1 MAHPDKEQFAVMLRQ
16 RKHSEIVEEHILSG
30 QPFAFENDQ
39 PSYDL
44 LRAEISRELTVDVP
58 AIHLVGS
65 GQIGFSLAPEKFG
78 TPFRPE
84 SDLDI
89 AVVDSQMFDEAWMD
103 MLRLGNAYYSLKQ
116 RVRDMLKQHRE
127 NNIYWGMMYPD
138 SLPGVVR
145 ISSKWFSA
153 FKGLSRNRQFAS
165 REVSGRLYRT
175 RDHLVIH
182 QEYSCAAVLKR
193 LSKI

>member
-1 MAHPDKEQFAVMLRQ
+1 MAHPDKEEFTAMLRQ

-30 QPFAFENDQ
+30 SPFAFENDQ
-39 PSYDL
+39 PSYEL
-44 LRAEISRELTVDVP
+44 LRTALSNDLTVAVN
-58 AIHLVGS
+58 AIYLVGS

-89 AVVDSQMFDEAWMD
+89 AVVHSEIFDAAWMD
-103 MLRLGNAYYSLKQ
+103 MLKLGNAYYALKQ
-116 RVRDMLKQHRE
+116 RVRDKLTWHRE
-127 NNIYWGMMYPD
+127 NNIYWGIIYPD
-138 SLPGVVR
+138 SLPGVVS

-153 FKGLSRNRQFAS
+153 FKGLSRNPQFAS

-175 RDHLVIH
+175 RDHLRVH
-182 QEYSCAAVLKR
+182 QEYSCAAVLKS
-193 LSKI
+193 LPKV